1 MSVFKRFNGKRITAD
16 DPNWDRGTWYVY
28 KRIAGQPPIQK
39 AIPEAR
45 TKKQAEA
52 AEIKEIAK
60 AFNKKY
66 GDEPQITFH
75 EFADKTYRSY
85 IEQKNVNKKAK
96 LTDLETFL
104 KFFGKKKLLADIK
117 VKDCRD
123 LQYQITNTPVIIH
136 RTDKATGKQVES
148 RRHPRSPSTV
158 NRTMTSLSKIF
169 TLACEEEIIQRNPM
183 RHVAQLEE
191 PPPRQRLLTDEQK
204 ERFWAEVLK
213 DRFMF
218 RIVMLGLNMPVRR
231 GQILALKKEDIE
243 LENRKAWVVS
253 SKRRQRRPIPLN
265 TAALQVLTELC
276 DELPAD
282 NGYLITFRGKPI
294 RDFRTRWEKLLVR
307 AGINKAKDDNPTRE
321 ENFHFHDLRTEL
333 ASTLLRNNV
342 NPEIIRRL
350 YAHSSMQIT
359 QGYIGTEDSTL
370 FDAMNTLPD
379 NTPGEIINSEVLQ

>member
-1 MSVFKRFNGKRITAD
+1 MSVFKRYNGKRITAD
-16 DPNWDRGTWYVY
+16 DPNWDRGTWYMY
-28 KRIAGQPPIQK
+28 KRIAGQRPIQK
-39 AIPEAR
+39 AIPEAK
-45 TKKQAEA
+45 TKKQAET
-52 AEIKEIAK
+52 AELKEIAA
-60 AFNKKY
+60 AFNRKY
-66 GDEPQITFH
+66 GEPAEVTFH
-75 EFADKTYRSY
+75 AFADTTYRSY

-123 LQYQITNTPVIIH
+123 LQYQLINTPTY
-136 RTDKATGKQVES
+136 RKGK
-148 RRHPRSPSTV
+148 RSPSTV

-169 TLACEEEIIQRNPM
+169 TLACEEEIIARNPM
-183 RHVAQLEE
+183 RHVAHLEE
-191 PPPRQRLLTDEQK
+191 PPPRQRLLTEDQK

-231 GQILALKKEDIE
+231 GQILALKKEDVEI
-243 LENRKAWVVS
+243 ENRKAWVIG
-253 SKRRQRRPIPLN
+253 SKGRQRRAIPLN
-265 TAALQVLTELC
+265 TAALQILAELC
-276 DELPAD
+276 DELPEPK
-282 NGYLITFRGKPI
+282 GFLITYKGKPI

-307 AGINKAKDDNPTRE
+307 AGINKKAEENPTRE

-359 QGYIGTEDSTL
+359 QNYINAADDVL
-370 FDAMNTLPD
+370 YDAMNTLP
-379 NTPGEIINSEVLQ
+379 GIVESEVIQ